1 MSVCFL
7 IDSTNHEDIDSID
20 SLIIDLSTLRGA
32 TGNFAEANKLGEG
45 GFGAVYK
52 VPAIPIH

>member
-1 MSVCFL
+1 MCFL
-7 IDSTNHEDIDSID
+7 TDSTNHEDIDSID

-32 TGNFAEANKLGEG
+32 TSNFAEENKLGEG

-52 VPAIPIH
+52 VPDITIH